1 MMIVT
6 LEEMKQYLRVDF
18 DDDDFLIE
26 TLITSATRL
35 CMDITRQDQDA
46 FEESENAKPAVY
58 YAAAYLYE
66 HREEADHHAPDTDF
80 ALSSLRFQKGGFLMN
95 IELLNVR
102 IYIQKNE
109 VISDSIGNRKNAWKD
124 YYTCYATVSA
134 EAGKEST
141 GAGLIVD
148 DSKIDFKIRYCK
160 KAAALTSTGYRV
172 QFGSELYDILAVD
185 HMNFKRKCIKLSC
198 QKVRR

>member
-1 MMIVT
+1 
-6 LEEMKQYLRVDF
+6 
-18 DDDDFLIE
+18 
-26 TLITSATRL
+26 
-35 CMDITRQDQDA
+35 
-46 FEESENAKPAVY
+46 
-58 YAAAYLYE
+58 
-66 HREEADHHAPDTDF
+66 
-80 ALSSLRFQKGGFLMN
+80 MN

-102 IYIQKNE
+102 IIIQKND
-109 VISDSIGNRKNAWKD
+109 VISDAIGNRKNAWKD

-141 GAGLIVD
+141 DAGLVVD
-148 DSKIDFKIRYCK
+148 DSKIDFTIRYCK
-160 KAAALTSTGYRV
+160 KAAALTSTEYRV

>member
-1 MMIVT
+1 
-6 LEEMKQYLRVDF
+6 
-18 DDDDFLIE
+18 
-26 TLITSATRL
+26 
-35 CMDITRQDQDA
+35 
-46 FEESENAKPAVY
+46 
-58 YAAAYLYE
+58 
-66 HREEADHHAPDTDF
+66 
-80 ALSSLRFQKGGFLMN
+80 MN

-109 VISDSIGNRKNAWKD
+109 VISDAIGNRKNAWKD

-141 GAGLIVD
+141 DAGLVVD
-148 DSKIDFKIRYCK
+148 DSKIDFTIRYCK
-160 KAAALTSTGYRV
+160 KVAILTSTGYRI
-172 QFGSELYDILAVD
+172 QFGNELYDILAVD